1 MTSFPRAGFEPVSG
15 PGGTDVSLTVKVPAS
30 SGCFDGHFEG
40 APILPGIAHLALVL
54 DACETRFGT
63 PCELTGIGDVRWR
76 RPIRP
81 GDQLAIT
88 VTGELSD
95 PAVRFSIRCGP
106 EIASSGT
113 VMIAAAG
120 ESHA

>member
-1 MTSFPRAGFEPVSG
+1 MAFPRAGFEPVSG
-15 PGGTDVSLTVKVPAS
+15 SGAADVSLTVQVPAH

-54 DACETRFGT
+54 DACAARFGQ
-63 PCELTGIGDVRWR
+63 PCELTGVGDVRWR

-81 GDQLAIT
+81 GEEVAISI
-88 VTGELSD
+88 TGALSD
-95 PAVRFSIRCGP
+95 PSVRFTIRCGT
-106 EIASSGT
+106 EIASSGS

-120 ESHA
+120 NTDA